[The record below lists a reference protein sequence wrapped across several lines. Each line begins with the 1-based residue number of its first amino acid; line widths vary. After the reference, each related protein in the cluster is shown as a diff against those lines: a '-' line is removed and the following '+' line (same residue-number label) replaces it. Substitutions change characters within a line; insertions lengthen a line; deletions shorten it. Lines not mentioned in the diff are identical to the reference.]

1 MFIYVGFIQGEEGRR
16 GILVVC
22 RSVCL
27 VVYVS
32 GGLCVCVS
40 VCLWAVVISVD
51 RFVALLLSLKW
62 ITNIR

>member
-1 MFIYVGFIQGEEGRR
+1 MRFSWNMFIYVGFIQGEEGRR

-32 GGLCVCVS
+32 